1 MPHEKS
7 RVLVYT
13 FCIALVTLLALSPCP
28 VNAQDP
34 EDWFGDDNVKIYIAL
49 DGRTITDASESSPI
63 VIDPEANT
71 TISLSAN
78 ITSSLA
84 VYNLSGAI
92 GFFYQSIKVFS
103 LSIRQAEIGYI
114 APGSILPPVE
124 AVINLGEI
132 LSAEYGGFE
141 IELVTGIFQAS
152 VDFAYHLQGE
162 DIVADPPHTFS
173 MSFYLTMPPKDILGA
188 IFTVAGI
195 ATSVATVGAVVGFGW
210 NIKALIEGLS
220 TASKVRSIQKK
231 AGELRSLPN
240 LTVLGALP
248 ALFAVVSG
256 IRIREKSKRKVEE
269 KEESQEGVSE
279 YRVRQRLREVAPD
292 AFPGDKC
299 PKCMGKWNNELKTCK
314 KCKIDIEEA
323 RRLYAD
329 LLIAKLPRALKVVN
343 KKKSIS
349 IKKLSKKTKSNQYN
363 AGVIGAALVDTGLT
377 EITKIETPLRGFVTN
392 IGGLIFLV
400 ITWQQLLGGA
410 ASQFQTTLTLLG
422 AGLSVAV
429 IIALYFARKTQI
441 QKLQASLDE
450 GKPLMPT
457 ATERSV
463 QAGQGGAGQAEA
475 PSEEK
480 TGAAQTAP
488 STDEEPTGPSEEDE
502 K

>member
-1 MPHEKS
+1 MPYEKL
-7 RVLVYT
+7 RILLYV
-13 FCIALVTLLALSPCP
+13 FCIALVTLLVSSPGP
-28 VNAQDP
+28 VNAQDA
-34 EDWFGDDNVKIYIAL
+34 EDWFGDGNVRIYIAL
-49 DGRTITDASESSPI
+49 NGRSITDAPESNPI
-63 VIDPEANT
+63 VIDPEVNT
-71 TISLSAN
+71 TISLRAN
-78 ITSSLA
+78 ITSSVA
-84 VYNLSGAI
+84 VYNLTGAI
-92 GFFYQSIKVFS
+92 GFFYQGVKVFS
-103 LSIRQAEIGYI
+103 LSIRQAEVGYI
-114 APGSILPPVE
+114 PPESIIPPVE
-124 AVINLGEI
+124 ATINLGEI

-141 IELVTGIFQAS
+141 IDLVTGIFQSS
-152 VDFAYHLQGE
+152 VDFTYRLDGE
-162 DIVADPPHTFS
+162 DPETDPPHTFG
-173 MSFYLTMPPKDILGA
+173 MSFYLTMPPQSILDV
-188 IFTVAGI
+188 IFSVAGI

-210 NIKALIEGLS
+210 NIKAIIDGLS
-220 TASKVRSIQKK
+220 TAHKVRSIQKK

-248 ALFAVVSG
+248 ALFAIVSG
-256 IRIREKSKRKVEE
+256 IKIREKSKKKVEE

-299 PKCMGKWNNELKTCK
+299 PKCMGKWNKDLKTCK

-323 RRLYAD
+323 RRLYAG
-329 LLIAKLPRALKVVN
+329 LLITKLPNALKVVN

-377 EITKIETPLRGFVTN
+377 EITKIETPFRSFVTN

-410 ASQFQTTLTLLG
+410 ASQFQTTLTLVG

-429 IIALYFARKTQI
+429 IIALYFARKIQI
-441 QKLQASLDE
+441 RKLQASIDE

-457 ATERSV
+457 ATERAV
-463 QAGQGGAGQAEA
+463 EAERTGIEQAEA

-480 TGAAQTAP
+480 TDAEQTAP
-488 STDEEPTGPSEEDE
+488 SDEEGPADSAEEDE

>member
-13 FCIALVTLLALSPCP
+13 FCIALVTLLVLSPCP

-103 LSIRQAEIGYI
+103 LSIRQAEVGYI

-173 MSFYLTMPPKDILGA
+173 VSFYLTMPPKDILGV

-256 IRIREKSKRKVEE
+256 IKIREKSKKKVEE

-299 PKCMGKWNNELKTCK
+299 PKCMGKWNKELKTCK

-329 LLIAKLPRALKVVN
+329 LLIAKLPGALKVVN

-441 QKLQASLDE
+441 QKLQATLDE

-463 QAGQGGAGQAEA
+463 QAGQGGREQAEA

-480 TGAAQTAP
+480 TGVAQNTP
-488 STDEEPTGPSEEDE
+488 STDEEATGSSEDDE